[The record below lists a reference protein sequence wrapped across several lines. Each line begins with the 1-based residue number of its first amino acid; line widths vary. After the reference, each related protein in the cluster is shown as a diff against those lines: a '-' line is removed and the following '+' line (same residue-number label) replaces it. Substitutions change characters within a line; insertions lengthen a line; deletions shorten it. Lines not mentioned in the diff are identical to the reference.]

1 MALELNELRCYRRI
15 SSAIGELEMS
25 FGDAM
30 DEVANGNVRS
40 RRMRRPGP
48 TREDKVMER
57 RQSIIEAALRVIE
70 RKGLIGVT
78 ISDIA
83 SEAGCAYG
91 VVAFH
96 FKSKEGIVLS
106 VLDYMVEEYDRILH
120 WSKYDTPE
128 ARLKAM
134 IDLDFD
140 TKVSSAGR
148 VAVFTAFWAES
159 ARNPEY
165 SKRCA
170 EMKSRYDVA
179 VMADV
184 AALAERYQ
192 VKLDPALV
200 ARSVNALIDGM
211 WISSQVFGHSDPYG
225 PNSGKNACLF
235 YLRSIF
241 PDCF

>member
-1 MALELNELRCYRRI
+1 MSKRTRR
-15 SSAIGELEMS
+15 G
-25 FGDAM
+25 
-30 DEVANGNVRS
+30 
-40 RRMRRPGP
+40 GP
-48 TREDKVMER
+48 TREDKVVER
-57 RQSIIEAALRVIE
+57 GQSLIEAALRVIE

-83 SEAGCAYG
+83 TEAGCAYG

-96 FKSKEGIVLS
+96 FKSKEGIMLG
-106 VLDYMVEEYDRILH
+106 VLDYMVEEYDRILQ
-120 WSKYDTPE
+120 WSKYETPE

-140 TKVSSAGR
+140 TKVSGAGR
-148 VAVFTAFWAES
+148 IAVFTAFWAEA
-159 ARNPEY
+159 ARNSEY

-170 EMKSRYDVA
+170 ELKSRYDVA

-192 VKLDPALV
+192 VKLDSALV
-200 ARSVNALIDGM
+200 ARSLNALIDGL
-211 WISSQVFGHSDPYG
+211 WISSQVFGNTDTYG
-225 PNSGKNACLF
+225 PISGRKACLL

-241 PDCF
+241 PACF